1 MYGILYASLC
11 LYLVYRILFG
21 HRSSFTM
28 LPSSRSTRTL
38 SPLGRNERAEPTPQ
52 TDEAGETCQDFLEN
66 DINGWWENDINGW
79 YLLDFEHAKLEP
91 FFLKPFV
98 PSCWGSRCQV
108 GHLQT
113 HSALVVGMGMWWAI
127 LISGSMKTCLH
138 SIYRFSEVTIVFVSM
153 WVGTWL
159 FWNEFSNGS
168 SLGMNHLIAFRCFGL
183 VVENQ

>member
-1 MYGILYASLC
+1 MHPCVCIWFTAFCLATGAPLLCSLRHAQ
-11 LYLVYRILFG
+11 LVPYRPWAETNELNPPPKRTRLERPARTFG
-21 HRSSFTM
+21 KWHQRMVLVGFS
-28 LPSSRSTRTL
+28 
-38 SPLGRNERAEPTPQ
+38 A
-52 TDEAGETCQDFLEN
+52 C
-66 DINGWWENDINGW
+66 
-79 YLLDFEHAKLEP
+79 KLEP
-91 FFLKPFV
+91 SFRKHLKPFV

-138 SIYRFSEVTIVFVSM
+138 SMYRFSEVTIAFVSM

-159 FWNEFSNGS
+159 FWNEFNNGS